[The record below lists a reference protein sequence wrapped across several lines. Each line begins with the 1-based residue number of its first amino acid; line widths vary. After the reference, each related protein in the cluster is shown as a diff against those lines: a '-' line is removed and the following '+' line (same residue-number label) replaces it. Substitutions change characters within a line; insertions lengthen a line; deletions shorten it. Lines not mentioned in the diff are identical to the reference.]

1 MASNKDLD
9 VEIELLNLESV
20 KDAIQELGDS
30 ITQHKVVDAALKKA
44 AQYLMNKGRLK
55 LRQRMKKRKGVTGNL
70 LKSFSYRIKKRK
82 FGALIGFREKG
93 RHAHL
98 VSQGTRKRYTKKGQY
113 RGFVTGNRFW
123 EDTRE
128 KETPRAMVI
137 ILNQIKASI
146 NNIKNRHNG

>member
-1 MASNKDLD
+1 MTNKDLD
-9 VEIELLNLESV
+9 VQIELINLETV

-30 ITQHKVVDAALKKA
+30 ITQHKVVDAALKKG

-55 LRQRMKKRKGVTGNL
+55 LRQRMKNRKGVTGNL

-82 FGALIGFREKG
+82 FGALIGFKEKG

-98 VSQGTRKRYTKKGQY
+98 VSQGTRKRYTRKGQY
-113 RGFVTGNRFW
+113 RGFVVGNAFW
-123 EDTRE
+123 EDTRS
-128 KETPRAMVI
+128 KETPRAMLI

-146 NNIKNRHNG
+146 NNIKNRYRNG

>member
-1 MASNKDLD
+1 MTNKDLD
-9 VEIELLNLESV
+9 IEIELLNLETV

-30 ITQHKVVDAALKKA
+30 VSQHKVVDAALKKGS
-44 AQYLMNKGRLK
+44 QYLMAKGRLK
-55 LRQRMKKRKGVTGNL
+55 LRQRMKSRKGVSGNL

-82 FGALIGFREKG
+82 FGALVGFKQTG
-93 RHAHL
+93 KHAHL
-98 VSQGTRKRYTKKGQY
+98 VSQGTRKRYTRKAQY
-113 RGFVTGNRFW
+113 RGFVVGNAFW
-123 EDTRE
+123 EDTRQ

>member
-1 MASNKDLD
+1 MATNKDLD
-9 VEIELLNLESV
+9 IELINLETV

-30 ITQHKVVDAALKKA
+30 VSQHKVVDAALKIGA
-44 AQYLMNKGRLK
+44 RYLMNKGRLK
-55 LRQRMKKRKGVTGNL
+55 LRQRMKSRKGVSGNL

-82 FGALIGFREKG
+82 FGALVGFKEKG

-98 VSQGTRKRYTKKGQY
+98 VSQGTRKRFTRKGQY
-113 RGFVTGNRFW
+113 RGFVIGNAFW
-123 EDTRE
+123 EDTRQ

-146 NNIKNRHNG
+146 TNIKNRHNG

>member
-1 MASNKDLD
+1 MATNKDLD
-9 VEIELLNLESV
+9 IEIELINLETV

-30 ITQHKVVDAALKKA
+30 VTQHKTVDAALKIGA
-44 AQYLMNKGRLK
+44 RYLMNRGRLK
-55 LRQRMKKRKGVTGNL
+55 LRQRMKNRKGVSGNL

-82 FGALIGFREKG
+82 FGALVGFKQTG
-93 RHAHL
+93 KHAHL
-98 VSQGTRKRYTKKGQY
+98 VSQGTRKRYTRKSQY
-113 RGFVTGNRFW
+113 RGFVVGNAFW

-128 KETPRAMVI
+128 KETPRAMVL